1 MHFIIFEV
9 YFSINKYIKK
19 RKRDSDILIKI
30 VYMFNIPLS

>member
-1 MHFIIFEV
+1 MHLIIFEV